1 MINDLQNGGF
11 GIYLHWPFCES
22 KCPYCDFN
30 SHVRK
35 EINHR
40 QWLLGYLKNIE
51 NWKKKIPHSKI
62 QSVYFGGGTPS
73 LMNPSSFSIILDNL
87 YINFL
92 LSVDIEISD
101 SALDRLLL
109 SGISPASI
117 YIGKTI
123 ALYVQL
129 IILEVGLFI
138 VMLVLFDMS
147 VDNYP
152 LIVASTI
159 LTTLAISSSGTLYGV
174 IASGVGVR
182 ETLLPV
188 LFLPVLAPAVIG
200 ATRAYG
206 DAFGRVNA
214 DGWAWLGLLSVIA
227 IVYTLIGMLTY
238 GKLLEET

>member
-1 MINDLQNGGF
+1 MATKGITMIRDAWLVAKKDLLIEIRSRIIINQIAPYTLLIIVLFGF
-11 GIYLHWPFCES
+11 ALDADTETLRDTGPGLFWVS
-22 KCPYCDFN
+22 T
-30 SHVRK
+30 
-35 EINHR
+35 
-40 QWLLGYLKNIE
+40 LL
-51 NWKKKIPHSKI
+51 
-62 QSVYFGGGTPS
+62 VA
-73 LMNPSSFSIILDNL
+73 ILAVQR
-87 YINFL
+87 
-92 LSVDIEISD
+92 SVDIEISD

-117 YIGKTI
+117 YTGKMI
-123 ALYVQL
+123 ALFLQL

>member
-1 MINDLQNGGF
+1 MATKGITMIRDAWLVAKKDLLIEIRSRIIINQIAPYTLLIIVLFGF
-11 GIYLHWPFCES
+11 ALDADTETLRDTGPGLFWVS
-22 KCPYCDFN
+22 T
-30 SHVRK
+30 
-35 EINHR
+35 
-40 QWLLGYLKNIE
+40 LL
-51 NWKKKIPHSKI
+51 
-62 QSVYFGGGTPS
+62 VA
-73 LMNPSSFSIILDNL
+73 ILAVQR
-87 YINFL
+87 
-92 LSVDIEISD
+92 SVDIEISD

>member
-1 MINDLQNGGF
+1 M
-11 GIYLHWPFCES
+11 
-22 KCPYCDFN
+22 
-30 SHVRK
+30 
-35 EINHR
+35 
-40 QWLLGYLKNIE
+40 
-51 NWKKKIPHSKI
+51 
-62 QSVYFGGGTPS
+62 
-73 LMNPSSFSIILDNL
+73 
-87 YINFL
+87 
-92 LSVDIEISD
+92 
-101 SALDRLLL
+101 
-109 SGISPASI
+109 
-117 YIGKTI
+117 I

>member
-1 MINDLQNGGF
+1 MATKGITMIRDAWLVAKKDLLIEIRSRIIINQIAPYTLLIIVLFGF
-11 GIYLHWPFCES
+11 ALDADTETLRDTGPGLFWVS
-22 KCPYCDFN
+22 T
-30 SHVRK
+30 
-35 EINHR
+35 
-40 QWLLGYLKNIE
+40 LLVAILA
-51 NWKKKIPHSKI
+51 I
-62 QSVYFGGGTPS
+62 QR
-73 LMNPSSFSIILDNL
+73 
-87 YINFL
+87 
-92 LSVDIEISD
+92 SVDIEISD

-152 LIVASTI
+152 LIVASAI

>member
-1 MINDLQNGGF
+1 MIRDAWLVAKKDLLIEIRSRIIINQIAPYTLLIIVLFGF
-11 GIYLHWPFCES
+11 ALDADTETLRDTGPGLFWVS
-22 KCPYCDFN
+22 T
-30 SHVRK
+30 
-35 EINHR
+35 
-40 QWLLGYLKNIE
+40 LLVAILA
-51 NWKKKIPHSKI
+51 I
-62 QSVYFGGGTPS
+62 QR
-73 LMNPSSFSIILDNL
+73 
-87 YINFL
+87 
-92 LSVDIEISD
+92 SVDIEISD

-147 VDNYP
+147 VDNYS
-152 LIVASTI
+152 LIVASAI

>member
-1 MINDLQNGGF
+1 M
-11 GIYLHWPFCES
+11 
-22 KCPYCDFN
+22 
-30 SHVRK
+30 
-35 EINHR
+35 
-40 QWLLGYLKNIE
+40 
-51 NWKKKIPHSKI
+51 
-62 QSVYFGGGTPS
+62 
-73 LMNPSSFSIILDNL
+73 
-87 YINFL
+87 
-92 LSVDIEISD
+92 
-101 SALDRLLL
+101 DRLLL
-109 SGISPASI
+109 SRISPASI

>member
-1 MINDLQNGGF
+1 MRIHKMATKGITMIRDAWLVAKKDLLIEIRSRIIINQIAPYTLLIIVLFGF
-11 GIYLHWPFCES
+11 ALDADTETLRDTGPGLFWVS
-22 KCPYCDFN
+22 T
-30 SHVRK
+30 
-35 EINHR
+35 
-40 QWLLGYLKNIE
+40 LL
-51 NWKKKIPHSKI
+51 
-62 QSVYFGGGTPS
+62 VA
-73 LMNPSSFSIILDNL
+73 ILAVQR
-87 YINFL
+87 
-92 LSVDIEISD
+92 SVDIEIYD

-152 LIVASTI
+152 LIVASAI

>member
-1 MINDLQNGGF
+1 M
-11 GIYLHWPFCES
+11 
-22 KCPYCDFN
+22 
-30 SHVRK
+30 
-35 EINHR
+35 
-40 QWLLGYLKNIE
+40 
-51 NWKKKIPHSKI
+51 
-62 QSVYFGGGTPS
+62 
-73 LMNPSSFSIILDNL
+73 
-87 YINFL
+87 
-92 LSVDIEISD
+92 
-101 SALDRLLL
+101 
-109 SGISPASI
+109 
-117 YIGKTI
+117 
-123 ALYVQL
+123 QL

-152 LIVASTI
+152 LIVVSAI

>member
-1 MINDLQNGGF
+1 M
-11 GIYLHWPFCES
+11 
-22 KCPYCDFN
+22 
-30 SHVRK
+30 
-35 EINHR
+35 
-40 QWLLGYLKNIE
+40 
-51 NWKKKIPHSKI
+51 
-62 QSVYFGGGTPS
+62 
-73 LMNPSSFSIILDNL
+73 
-87 YINFL
+87 
-92 LSVDIEISD
+92 
-101 SALDRLLL
+101 
-109 SGISPASI
+109 
-117 YIGKTI
+117 I

-227 IVYTLIGMLTY
+227 ILYTLIGMLTY

>member
-1 MINDLQNGGF
+1 MIRDAWLVAKKDLLIEIRSRIIINQIAPYTLLIIVLFGF
-11 GIYLHWPFCES
+11 ALDADTETLRDTGPGLFWVS
-22 KCPYCDFN
+22 T
-30 SHVRK
+30 
-35 EINHR
+35 
-40 QWLLGYLKNIE
+40 LL
-51 NWKKKIPHSKI
+51 
-62 QSVYFGGGTPS
+62 VA
-73 LMNPSSFSIILDNL
+73 ILAVQR
-87 YINFL
+87 
-92 LSVDIEISD
+92 SVDIEISD

>member
-1 MINDLQNGGF
+1 M
-11 GIYLHWPFCES
+11 
-22 KCPYCDFN
+22 
-30 SHVRK
+30 
-35 EINHR
+35 
-40 QWLLGYLKNIE
+40 
-51 NWKKKIPHSKI
+51 
-62 QSVYFGGGTPS
+62 
-73 LMNPSSFSIILDNL
+73 
-87 YINFL
+87 
-92 LSVDIEISD
+92 
-101 SALDRLLL
+101 
-109 SGISPASI
+109 
-117 YIGKTI
+117 I

-129 IILEVGLFI
+129 IILEVGLII

>member
-1 MINDLQNGGF
+1 
-11 GIYLHWPFCES
+11 
-22 KCPYCDFN
+22 
-30 SHVRK
+30 
-35 EINHR
+35 
-40 QWLLGYLKNIE
+40 
-51 NWKKKIPHSKI
+51 
-62 QSVYFGGGTPS
+62 
-73 LMNPSSFSIILDNL
+73 
-87 YINFL
+87 
-92 LSVDIEISD
+92 
-101 SALDRLLL
+101 
-109 SGISPASI
+109 
-117 YIGKTI
+117 
-123 ALYVQL
+123 
-129 IILEVGLFI
+129 
-138 VMLVLFDMS
+138 MLVLFDMS

-227 IVYTLIGMLTY
+227 ILYTLIGMLTY